1 MADLQVMFM
10 RNLFFRSF
18 DWLTVT
24 MKCWRLL
31 SSFLTKP
38 CFEQNRSFC
47 FIHVCSSGLHDINV
61 INIKQKQMFTSSL
74 IISDCAILLPGAV
87 KGFEVWNFVKLC
99 FWQIVGFYTFH
110 IDYKGYWMDFLN
122 ICDQIVEQHGSS
134 SRFCSSE
141 FWWGSTIHACA
152 SSQNRAVME
161 CNTTFWG

>member
-10 RNLFFRSF
+10 CNLFFRSF
-18 DWLTVT
+18 DRLTVT

-47 FIHVCSSGLHDINV
+47 FICSSGLHDINV
-61 INIKQKQMFTSSL
+61 INIKQKQMFTSGL

-87 KGFEVWNFVKLC
+87 KGFEVWNFAKLC

-110 IDYKGYWMDFLN
+110 IWRWLTYLFMQRILGCSCWSNPAQTRCTRYKIMW
-122 ICDQIVEQHGSS
+122 
-134 SRFCSSE
+134 
-141 FWWGSTIHACA
+141 
-152 SSQNRAVME
+152 
-161 CNTTFWG
+161 